1 MSKLWTH
8 TVETHR
14 QEVHEAIF
22 GAVGQL
28 VGTQGVLA
36 VTMSRVAETAGIGRA
51 TLYKYFPD
59 VEQLLETWHE
69 RHVTAHLATLAAIAT
84 SDDDPAQRLRAALSA
99 YAQICAQRSAHTAD
113 RLGAALHRSDSVRQR
128 HQELVD
134 LVTSLV
140 VEAAAAG
147 EVRDDVPA
155 GALASFCLHA
165 LEAAGDPPSGG
176 DQVPLVNVV
185 WSALAAMPQPSG
197 VQE

>member
-1 MSKLWTH
+1 MPKLWTH

-28 VGTQGVLA
+28 VHSQGVLA

-84 SDDDPAQRLRAALSA
+84 SHDEPAQRLRAALSA

-113 RLGAALHRSDSVRQR
+113 RLGAALHRSSQVRQL
-128 HQELVD
+128 HQELLD
-134 LVTSLV
+134 LVTSMV
-140 VEAAAAG
+140 ADAAAAG
-147 EVRDDVPA
+147 VVRDDVPA
-155 GALASFCLHA
+155 RALASFCLHA
-165 LEAAGDPPSGG
+165 LEAAGDPPSDG
-176 DQVPLVNVV
+176 DQVAPVNLV
-185 WSALAAMPQPSG
+185 WSALTAGPGLNGKQ
-197 VQE
+197 